1 MAGTCPKCGKHAL
14 AYEPREKAYACY
26 AVGCNWLDRE
36 GRTLNEITNG
46 EQRNWELTGEEI
58 IDAVEAH
65 WVECRKVG
73 VLDMA
78 GADRAIARAAQ
89 RRVVEWME
97 KNNEALCFI
106 HKDGHFDARL
116 ITGTLIMWPTDWKHL
131 KAALGVE

>member
-89 RRVVEWME
+89 RRLVEWLIVE
-97 KNNEALCFI
+97 FDTPVLTQEFVDKWKNL
-106 HKDGHFDARL
+106 R
-116 ITGTLIMWPTDWKHL
+116 
-131 KAALGVE
+131 AALGVE